1 MSPLIIGVLG
11 LVAFIVLMFAGVPIP
26 FAMLFSGAVGIAL
39 ILGPK
44 AASSTVVNQTVNM
57 FSSYTM
63 TVSPMFGLMGFL
75 ACYTGL
81 GQSLFGAIHA
91 FIGHRKGG
99 LAMATEVACAGF
111 GAICGSVP
119 ATISTF
125 SAIAYPEMRRHS
137 YYPELAGTSIAAGA
151 TLAVLIPPSSNFIIY
166 GAATDTSIG
175 HLFIAGI
182 VPGVLLMIMFI
193 VAIAL
198 TCRKHPEWGPADRK
212 YTRRERWDAVRHG
225 GLIEIAIVFIISM
238 GGMMAG
244 LFTPT
249 EAGAVGAFGM
259 FIVTVA
265 SRKMDMK
272 KFMSAIMAGARLA
285 AMVFLLLACANVF
298 GSMFTISGITR
309 AIGKLVQGLHV
320 HKYII
325 MAVILVIYFILGMF
339 TDLLSMTLVTMP
351 IFFPIVCDYLGYDP
365 VWFGVI
371 ISLLIAVGGIT
382 PPVGSGVFLLKGSI
396 SDSEA
401 TIARLFKGV
410 WPFVIATM
418 LCTVLLIVFPQ
429 IATWLP
435 DLVFNVG

>member
-1 MSPLIIGVLG
+1 MSTIWIGILALIL
-11 LVAFIVLMFAGVPIP
+11 FIVIMFLGVPIP
-26 FAMLFSGAVGIAL
+26 FAMLFSGALGIACMSGL
-39 ILGPK
+39 SS
-44 AASSTVVNQTVNM
+44 ATSTVVNQTVNM

-63 TVSPMFGLMGFL
+63 TVSPMFGLMGFF

-81 GQSLFGAIHA
+81 GGDLFNAIHS
-91 FIGHRKGG
+91 FLGHRKGG

-125 SAIAYPEMRRHS
+125 SAIAYPEMRKHG

-151 TLAVLIPPSSNFIIY
+151 TLAVLIPPSANFIIY

-175 HLFIAGI
+175 QLFIAGI
-182 VPGVLLMIMFI
+182 VPGLILMVFFI
-193 VAIAL
+193 IAIAI
-198 TCRKHPEWGPADRK
+198 TCKLHPEWGPADRK
-212 YTRRERWDAVRHG
+212 QTWHERWECLRHG
-225 GLIEIAIVFIISM
+225 GIIQIAIVFIISM

-259 FIVTVA
+259 FLVTLF
-265 SRKMDMK
+265 SKKLDMK
-272 KFMSAIMAGARLA
+272 KFFSSIMAGARLA

-298 GSMFTISGITR
+298 GNMFTVSGITR
-309 AIGKLVQGLHV
+309 AIGQWVEGLDV
-320 HKYII
+320 SKYAI
-325 MAVILVIYFILGMF
+325 MFVILLIYFILGMF

-365 VWFGVI
+365 VWFGVA

-396 SDSEA
+396 SDEEA
-401 TIARLFKGV
+401 TITRLFRGV

-418 LCTVLLIVFPQ
+418 LCTVLLIFVPTL
-429 IATWLP
+429 ATWLP
-435 DLVFNVG
+435 SIMFAA